1 MDKNSLTG
9 LLLMGL
15 VIFGFMYLNRP
26 SEEELERQRLERE
39 KMEALEQQKSGEPG
53 LLTLDSITPA
63 EISSIAATVRELGTA
78 DTLTGVTTLNLDK
91 VKLSVAADNALTG
104 TVEAQGV
111 NVPVTSIIT
120 NSLDRTLIHI

>member
-91 VKLSVAADNALTG
+91 VKL
-104 TVEAQGV
+104 
-111 NVPVTSIIT
+111 
-120 NSLDRTLIHI
+120 